1 MQYSRAFLPHPV
13 LSRVFERLK
22 DCTDFDTRGG
32 LGHVHKLARCPAGWH
47 RRTAQPL
54 PSLRSVGRLQCGEQ
68 LEARLAASV
77 RSSYQRLNDDG
88 HSIRA
93 VADEAL
99 TLAVTINALAHDAH
113 ELAPEARNVKCRR
126 ARTERQAR
134 RGARCGRCPPSA
146 ASVASAPHCTP
157 VISAAPASLLLE
169 LTATT
174 AYESEPPAGSPAIV
188 EPSPLATRRTAI
200 SKC

>member
-22 DCTDFDTRGG
+22 DCTYFDTGGG

-134 RGARCGRCPPSA
+134 RDARCGRGRAMPTVSRKRGPSA
-146 ASVASAPHCTP
+146 PLHTGDQCCP
-157 VISAAPASLLLE
+157 CVIAIGAHGYYSL
-169 LTATT
+169 
-174 AYESEPPAGSPAIV
+174 
-188 EPSPLATRRTAI
+188 
-200 SKC
+200 